1 MNPKVTLVG
10 RLGADPE
17 AVGTTGVRLRVVTSD
32 RAKNDK
38 GEWEDRDTS
47 WWTVKAWKTLAEQ
60 TKKTLKKGQEVIVV
74 GKMIEENWKDS
85 SGNNRT
91 SYEIIADSM
100 QMLGGRDSSASS
112 GSASASSQPA
122 AQNHDEFNQAPQR
135 TSNVAP
141 AATNFDDFEDD
152 IPF

>member
-17 AVGTTGVRLRVVTSD
+17 SVGASGVRLRVVTSD

-60 TKKTLKKGQEVIVV
+60 TKKTLKKGQEVMITGTIYQESWTDND
-74 GKMIEENWKDS
+74 GKNK
-85 SGNNRT
+85 T
-91 SYEIIADSM
+91 SYEVVADSVGLTAYTITKQPM
-100 QMLGGRDSSASS
+100 PAMSSS
-112 GSASASSQPA
+112 
-122 AQNHDEFNQAPQR
+122 
-135 TSNVAP
+135 TSESPWN
-141 AATNFDDFEDD
+141 
-152 IPF
+152 

>member
-17 AVGTTGVRLRVVTSD
+17 SVGTSGVRLRVVTSD

-60 TKKTLKKGQEVIVV
+60 TKKTLKKGQEV
-74 GKMIEENWKDS
+74 MITGTIYQENWTDNA
-85 SGNNRT
+85 GNNRT
-91 SYEIIADSM
+91 SYEVVADSVGLTAYTISKQPAM
-100 QMLGGRDSSASS
+100 ASSAS
-112 GSASASSQPA
+112 
-122 AQNHDEFNQAPQR
+122 
-135 TSNVAP
+135 
-141 AATNFDDFEDD
+141 ED
-152 IPF
+152 PWKK

>member
-17 AVGTTGVRLRVVTSD
+17 SVGTSGVRLRVVTSD

-60 TKKTLKKGQEVIVV
+60 TKKTLKKGQEV
-74 GKMIEENWKDS
+74 MITGTIYQENWTDKA
-85 SGNNRT
+85 GNNRT
-91 SYEIIADSM
+91 SYEVVADSVG
-100 QMLGGRDSSASS
+100 LTAYTISK
-112 GSASASSQPA
+112 QPA
-122 AQNHDEFNQAPQR
+122 
-135 TSNVAP
+135 VATASVSDNP
-141 AATNFDDFEDD
+141 WNN
-152 IPF
+152 

>member
-17 AVGTTGVRLRVVTSD
+17 SVGTNGVRLRVVTSD

-60 TKKTLKKGQEVIVV
+60 TKKTLKKGQEV
-74 GKMIEENWKDS
+74 MITGTMYQESWTDS
-85 SGNNRT
+85 AGNNRT
-91 SYEIIADSM
+91 SYEVVADSVGLTAYTISKQPKM
-100 QMLGGRDSSASS
+100 AMASSAS
-112 GSASASSQPA
+112 
-122 AQNHDEFNQAPQR
+122 
-135 TSNVAP
+135 
-141 AATNFDDFEDD
+141 ED
-152 IPF
+152 PWKK

>member
-17 AVGTTGVRLRVVTSD
+17 SVGTSGVRLRVVTSD

-60 TKKTLKKGQEVIVV
+60 TKKTLKKGQEV
-74 GKMIEENWKDS
+74 MITGTIYQENWTDNA
-85 SGNNRT
+85 GNNRT
-91 SYEIIADSM
+91 SYEVVADSVGLTAYTISKQPAM
-100 QMLGGRDSSASS
+100 AMASSAS
-112 GSASASSQPA
+112 
-122 AQNHDEFNQAPQR
+122 
-135 TSNVAP
+135 
-141 AATNFDDFEDD
+141 ED
-152 IPF
+152 PWKK

>member
-17 AVGTTGVRLRVVTSD
+17 SVGTSGVRLRVVTSD

-60 TKKTLKKGQEVIVV
+60 TKKTLKKGQEVIITGTIYQVAYGNNGIDPTCTV
-74 GKMIEENWKDS
+74 KVKGEQEVCDISRMIEKLNMEHE
-85 SGNNRT
+85 RT
-91 SYEIIADSM
+91 KK
-100 QMLGGRDSSASS
+100 
-112 GSASASSQPA
+112 
-122 AQNHDEFNQAPQR
+122 
-135 TSNVAP
+135 
-141 AATNFDDFEDD
+141 
-152 IPF
+152 